1 MEASSLSPKKQL
13 AIFVAG
19 FIAFFILIGIAG
31 RIDYQEA
38 ILTQIS
44 CEAYEEITQ
53 KVGTSMSDIVEEYK
67 LHQEY
72 YDSLY

>member
-1 MEASSLSPKKQL
+1 MEISSLSPMKQI

-19 FIAFFILIGIAG
+19 FIAFFIVIGIAG
-31 RIDYQEA
+31 RIDYQEV

-44 CEAYEEITQ
+44 HEAYGEIVQ
-53 KVGTSMSDIVEEYK
+53 KVGTDLSDIVEEYK

>member
-1 MEASSLSPKKQL
+1 MEASSLSPMKQL

-19 FIAFFILIGIAG
+19 FIVFFILIGIAG
-31 RIDYQEA
+31 RIDYEEA
-38 ILTQIS
+38 VLTQIS
-44 CEAYEEITQ
+44 HEAYGEIVQ
-53 KVGTSMSDIVEEYK
+53 KVGTDMSDIIEEYK